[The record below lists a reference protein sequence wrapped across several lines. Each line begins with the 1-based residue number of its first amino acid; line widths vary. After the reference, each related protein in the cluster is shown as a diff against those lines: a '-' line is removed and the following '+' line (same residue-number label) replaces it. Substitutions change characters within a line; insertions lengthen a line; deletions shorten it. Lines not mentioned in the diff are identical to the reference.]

1 MPPAASSVVIPVTLV
16 CAAPATSQGIFQF
29 SGEGQSLLAEFQ
41 NSGDTVIKGKASV
54 LVREQ
59 GDHSVFEG
67 LIDVEGTRSA
77 DARTYNLKAK
87 VKDEDWVFELRRE
100 GDSTLWRHS
109 KGRSSKTYY
118 SNCAE
123 PGSF

>member
-1 MPPAASSVVIPVTLV
+1 MPPASSFAVIPVTLV

-29 SGEGQSLLAEFQ
+29 SGEGQSLLAEFRD
-41 NSGDTVIKGKASV
+41 SGETVIKGKATV

-59 GDHSVFEG
+59 GDDSVFEG
-67 LIDVEGTRSA
+67 PVDIEGTRSA
-77 DARTYNLKAK
+77 DARTYRLKAK
-87 VKDEDWVFELRRE
+87 VKGEDWVFELRRE
-100 GDSTLWRHS
+100 GDSTLWRHG
-109 KGRSSKTYY
+109 KNGTSKTYY